1 MINSNKRWLLTASP
15 WMKYSYMLSPFGIG
29 GVFLCALLLFGSQ
42 KSTAQIHFDPNA
54 FRTSSLGTGSRFLTV
69 ITSSGSTNICIG
81 STDTLRNS
89 VSGGVWTS
97 STPSVA
103 SIDPVSGVVTG
114 LSGGSTLINYTLGS
128 ASSSILITVTFPISG
143 AHGVCVGNYLV
154 LTDGTPTGLWNSNNT
169 SVATV
174 DVSGNVY
181 GVGAGTAIITYGR
194 VGGCAVMDTVTVGN
208 NTIAAITGPVTGALA
223 VCQGGTVTLNDATLS
238 GSWSSSNTAIA
249 TIGGTTGTVT
259 GVLAG
264 AATITYT
271 VGGCYTTHPLIV
283 TSPTTLTSITGASSV
298 CAGDTIML
306 TDATTSGT
314 WSSNNTSVAI
324 INAAGVVSG
333 LATGAATINYYKL
346 GCTVSKTVT
355 VNVNTIAAISGN
367 TNLCIG
373 QTTSLSDATAGGT
386 WSINNASL
394 ANIGS
399 TGIVTGMAAG
409 SPFVTY
415 TAGGCY
421 KTLGLT
427 VNTSS
432 VVVGAISGSVS
443 LCQGTTI
450 TLSDPMPGGTWSAS
464 NTSATVNAYGM
475 VTGINAVN
483 VYNGVDTVTYTRL
496 GCSLTQ
502 VITVNPL
509 PAAITGN
516 ARECLNGGTT
526 TLADVTPGGTWST
539 TNASVSTVGTGGIVT
554 GVATSGL
561 GTAIDTVKYTLAT
574 GCYVQVSD
582 TAYGPAAII
591 GGNTACT
598 GPFVYTEL
606 HDPTMGGTWTSSN
619 TAVGTVSSTGAVAG
633 VTAGTTN
640 ITYTVT
646 FSGLNCYVINQV
658 TVNVGPGAIT
668 GNGNAC
674 IGSTTVLTDPT
685 SGGTWS
691 SSNTAI
697 GSVGSTGIVTGTGA
711 GGVIITYTNN
721 SCSVI
726 KNVTV
731 AAPPTAIFGNSFTVC
746 SGFGTQTIY
755 DTTLGGT
762 WSESSSSFIIM
773 TAAGST
779 SQLVTGIAAGTT
791 TVSYT
796 VGACAVT
803 QVITVST
810 VNPAGAITGTTNTLC
825 TGTTQLITDATAG
838 GVWSS
843 SNSAVVSATGTTA
856 SISVS
861 ALAVGTAVVSYTMQS
876 SGCFKTWVY
885 TVDKSPSAIYK
896 IIAGIPNI
904 CGDST
909 LMLYDTTAGGNWS
922 TSNYHIATVGTNGA
936 VFGVA
941 AGHATVTY
949 AMPGGCISFMPITV
963 NNNPGS
969 ISAPSG
975 VSGLCLSQNDTATL
989 IDPSTGGTWSSS
1001 NTAVGTIDP
1010 VAGVLTGMSAGT
1022 TIVTYTLTYG
1032 SGSCYVTKSYAVAN
1046 IIPTINASP
1055 VSVCANG
1062 SASAALVAGTG
1073 YTPAGGKWTSGNAL
1087 IASVGTNGA
1096 VTGVAAGTVIMT
1108 YTAANS
1114 GCYTTQTE
1122 TVFANTM
1129 PAITGGTAVC
1139 IGSVTNLT
1147 DAAPI
1152 LTGKW
1157 SSSNTTVGTIGT
1169 YTGVYT
1175 ANPTVA
1181 GSTIITY
1188 TDTSAGGCKQWA
1200 SIDVGSVTPVA
1211 ITTPTLNAMCI
1222 GSGIAFSDATAG
1234 GAWTSSNT
1242 VVAVVNSTGGIDGL
1256 TAGTATIS
1264 YTLTGCSATTTIT
1277 VNPLPTSITGA
1288 TTICESSSTTLTGA
1302 PAGGTWTS
1310 SKTTVATVG
1319 SASGTVNGVYYGT
1332 ATIKYILPTGCS
1344 ISIIDTISSD
1354 STAIVND
1361 TLQICGGLTRSFTL
1375 FPNEQDGYWTTG
1387 NAAIATVNSAGLV
1400 TALGSGTATIT
1411 YSSYGNCATATA
1423 VVTVNFVAD
1432 ITGDPN
1438 SICVTDNTAYL
1449 SDATAGG
1456 VWASSAASVITVGSA
1471 SGQLTGIAG
1480 GNANITYTVP
1490 FIYSTST
1497 RIDTNYCYT
1506 TAPISVMVCP
1516 APHGGTTG
1524 LASETNDPQIFTL
1537 FPNPGNGNITIT
1549 QSVEIDETMQVSVMN
1564 QVGAIVY
1571 TGSLNFSSGRAQMN
1585 ISDVTPGIY
1594 LVLLQNK
1601 KGINQT
1607 FKVLIEK

>member
-42 KSTAQIHFDPNA
+42 KSTAQTHFDPNA
-54 FRTSSLGTGSRFLTV
+54 FRSSSLGTGSRFLTV

-81 STDTLRNS
+81 NTDTLRNS
-89 VSGGVWTS
+89 ISGGVWTS
-97 STPSVA
+97 SNPLVG

-154 LTDGTPTGLWNSNNT
+154 LTDGTPTGLWTSNNT

-194 VGGCAVMDTVTVGN
+194 TGGCAVMDTVTVGN

-223 VCQGGTVTLNDATLS
+223 VCQGGTVTLNDATS
-238 GSWSSSNTAIA
+238 GGSWSSSNTAIA
-249 TIGGTTGTVT
+249 TIGGTTGIVS

-264 AATITYT
+264 AATVTYT

-283 TSPTTLTSITGASSV
+283 TAPGTLTSITGANNV

-324 INAAGVVSG
+324 INAAGVVNG
-333 LATGAATINYYKL
+333 LTTGTATINYYKL
-346 GCTVSKTVT
+346 GCIVSKTVT

-373 QTTSLSDATAGGT
+373 QTTSLSDATAGGA
-386 WSINNASL
+386 WSINNVSL
-394 ANIGS
+394 ATIGS
-399 TGIVTGMAAG
+399 TGTVTGVAAG

-421 KTLGLT
+421 ITLGLT

-443 LCQGTTI
+443 LCQGTTM
-450 TLSDPMPGGTWSAS
+450 TLSDPMPGGTWAAS

-475 VTGINAVN
+475 VTGITAVN

-526 TLADVTPGGTWST
+526 TLADATPGGTWST

-561 GTAIDTVKYTLAT
+561 GTAYDTIKYTLLT
-574 GCYVQVSD
+574 GCYVMVSD
-582 TAYGPAAII
+582 TAYGPAAIV
-591 GGNTACT
+591 GGHTACT

-606 HDPTMGGTWTSSN
+606 HDPTMGGTWASSN
-619 TAVGTVSSTGAVAG
+619 IAVGTVNSSTGAVGG
-633 VTAGTTN
+633 VSAGTTN
-640 ITYTVT
+640 VTYTVT

-658 TVNVGPGAIT
+658 TVNVGPGEIT

-674 IGSTTVLTDPT
+674 IGSTTALADITT
-685 SGGTWS
+685 GGIWS

-711 GGVIITYTNN
+711 GGVIITYTTNG
-721 SCSVI
+721 CSVT
-726 KNVTV
+726 KNVAV
-731 AAPPTAIFGNSFTVC
+731 SAPPTAIFGNSFTVC

-762 WSESSSSFIIM
+762 WSESSSSNIIM
-773 TAAGST
+773 AASGST
-779 SQLVTGIAAGTT
+779 GELITGIAVGTT

-825 TGTTQLITDATAG
+825 TGTTQLITDANAG

-861 ALAVGTAVVSYTMQS
+861 ALAAGTAVVSYTMSS

-885 TVDKSPSAIYK
+885 TVDRAPSAIYK
-896 IIAGIPNI
+896 TIAGIPTI

-949 AMPGGCISFMPITV
+949 AMPGGCISFMPVTV
-963 NNNPGS
+963 NDNPGS
-969 ISAPSG
+969 IGIANG
-975 VSGLCLSQNDTATL
+975 VSALCFLQNDTATL
-989 IDPSTGGTWSSS
+989 TDPSVGGAWTSS
-1001 NTAVGTIDP
+1001 NTLVGTIGS
-1010 VAGVLTGMSAGT
+1010 VAGILTGTGVGST
-1022 TIVTYTLTYG
+1022 TITYTIGT
-1032 SGSCYVTKSYAVAN
+1032 CFVTKAISVGN
-1046 IIPTINASP
+1046 LIPTINATP

-1122 TVFANTM
+1122 TVFSNTM

-1139 IGSVTNLT
+1139 VGSVTNLT
-1147 DAAPI
+1147 DAAGI

-1157 SSSNTTVGTIGT
+1157 SSSNTSIGTIGA

-1175 ANPTVA
+1175 ASPTVA

-1200 SIDVGSVTPVA
+1200 SINVGSVIPAA
-1211 ITTPTLNAMCI
+1211 ITATLNAVCAGGGTIMTD
-1222 GSGIAFSDATAG
+1222 GTAG
-1234 GAWTSSNT
+1234 GAWTVDNT
-1242 VVAVVNSTGGIDGL
+1242 TVALVNSTGGVQGL
-1256 TAGTATIS
+1256 TPGTANVS
-1264 YTLTGCSATTTIT
+1264 YTIGGCPASTVISVNAAPTIT
-1277 VNPLPTSITGA
+1277 GTFLECEGTSTN
-1288 TTICESSSTTLTGA
+1288 TLIGTPG
-1302 PAGGTWTS
+1302 GGTWTS
-1310 SKTTVATVG
+1310 SKATVATIG
-1319 SASGTVNGVYYGT
+1319 SSSGTINAIYYGT
-1332 ATIKYILPTGCS
+1332 STINYIINAGCIVS
-1344 ISIIDTISSD
+1344 VTDTVSSD
-1354 STAIVND
+1354 TASITGGASVICNGLAA
-1361 TLQICGGLTRSFTL
+1361 TLGLS
-1375 FPNEQDGYWTTG
+1375 PNEADGFWTSG
-1387 NAAIATVNSAGLV
+1387 NEALATVNSGGLV
-1400 TALGSGTATIT
+1400 TALGSGTVTIS
-1411 YSSYGNCATATA
+1411 YASYGNCATATK
-1423 VVTVNFVAD
+1423 VVTVNSIPF
-1432 ITGDPN
+1432 ILNDP
-1438 SICVTDNTAYL
+1438 SSMCLSDNTVIL
-1449 SDATAGG
+1449 SDATTGG
-1456 VWASSAASVITVGSA
+1456 AWTSSNNAVGTIGT
-1471 SGQLTGIAG
+1471 SGQITGISAG
-1480 GNANITYTVP
+1480 TTNITYTVG
-1490 FIYSTST
+1490 S
-1497 RIDTNYCYT
+1497 CYV
-1506 TAPISVMVCP
+1506 TAPITIITCPTPPGATSVNNVVS
-1516 APHGGTTG
+1516 T
-1524 LASETNDPQIFTL
+1524 QVFTL
-1537 FPNPGNGNITIT
+1537 FPNPSNGNITIT
-1549 QSVEIDETMQVSVMN
+1549 QSVAIDETMQVSVMN
-1564 QVGAIVY
+1564 QVGAVVY
-1571 TGSLNFSSGRAQMN
+1571 TGTIDFSSGRSQMN
-1585 ISDVTPGIY
+1585 MSDVTPGLY

-1601 KGINQT
+1601 KGANQT

>member
-1 MINSNKRWLLTASP
+1 
-15 WMKYSYMLSPFGIG
+15 MLSPFGIG
-29 GVFLCALLLFGSQ
+29 GVFLCALLFFGAQ
-42 KSTAQIHFDPNA
+42 KSSAQIHFDPNA
-54 FRTSSLGTGSRFLTV
+54 FRTSSLGTGSRFLAV

-89 VSGGVWTS
+89 VSGGVWS
-97 STPSVA
+97 SSSPVVG

-143 AHGVCVGNYLV
+143 ALGVCVGNYLV
-154 LTDGTPTGLWNSNNT
+154 LTDGTPTGLWTSNNT

-181 GVGAGTAIITYGR
+181 GVGTGTAIITYGR
-194 VGGCAVMDTVTVGN
+194 TGGCAVMDTVTVGN

-223 VCQGGTVTLNDATLS
+223 VCQGGTVILNDATPA

-249 TIGGTTGTVT
+249 TIGGTTGIVS

-271 VGGCYTTHPLIV
+271 VGGCYITHPLIV
-283 TSPTTLTSITGASSV
+283 TSPGTLTSITGANNV
-298 CAGDTIML
+298 CAGDTVIL

-324 INAAGVVSG
+324 VNAAGVVNG
-333 LATGAATINYYKL
+333 LATGVATINYYKL

-355 VNVNTIAAISGN
+355 VNVNTIATISGN

-373 QTTSLSDATAGGT
+373 QTTSLSDATAGGV
-386 WSINNASL
+386 WSINNVSL

-450 TLSDPMPGGTWSAS
+450 TLSDPMPGGTWAAS
-464 NTSATVNAYGM
+464 NTSATVNAYGI
-475 VTGINAVN
+475 VTGITAAN

-526 TLADVTPGGTWST
+526 TLADATPGGTWST

-561 GTAIDTVKYTLAT
+561 GTTYDTIKYTLPT
-574 GCYVQVSD
+574 GCYTFVSD

-591 GGNTACT
+591 GGHTACT
-598 GPFVYTEL
+598 GIFVYTEL

-640 ITYTVT
+640 ITYTVA
-646 FSGLNCYVINQV
+646 FSGLNCYVTNQV
-658 TVNVGPGAIT
+658 TVNLAPGAIT

-674 IGSTTVLTDPT
+674 IGSTTALVDITI
-685 SGGTWS
+685 GGTWS

-697 GSVGSTGIVTGTGA
+697 GSVGSTGVVTGTGA
-711 GGVIITYTNN
+711 GGVVITYTMNG
-721 SCSVI
+721 CSVT
-726 KNVTV
+726 KNVAVT
-731 AAPPTAIFGNSFTVC
+731 APPTAIFGNSFTVC
-746 SGFGTQTIY
+746 SGFGTQTIF

-773 TAAGST
+773 TPSGA
-779 SQLVTGIAAGTT
+779 TGELITGVAVGTT

-796 VGACAVT
+796 VGACVVT
-803 QVITVST
+803 QVVTVSAT
-810 VNPAGAITGTTNTLC
+810 SSPAGAITGTTNTLC
-825 TGTTQLITDATAG
+825 SGTTQLITDATAG

-861 ALAVGTAVVSYTMQS
+861 ALAAGTAVVSYTMSS

-896 IIAGIPNI
+896 TIAGIPNI

-909 LMLYDTTAGGNWS
+909 LMLYDTTAGGNWT

-949 AMPGGCISFMPITV
+949 AMPGGCISFEPITV
-963 NNNPGS
+963 NENPGS
-969 ISAPSG
+969 IAAASG

-989 IDPSTGGTWSSS
+989 TNPSVGGAWSSS
-1001 NTAVGTIDP
+1001 NVLVGTIDP
-1010 VAGVLTGMSAGT
+1010 VAGVLTGMAAGT
-1022 TIVTYTLTYG
+1022 TNVTYTLTYG
-1032 SGSCYVTKSYAVAN
+1032 SATCFVTKSFPVGIAV
-1046 IIPTINASP
+1046 PTITTTP
-1055 VSVCANG
+1055 QSVCALG
-1062 SASAALVAGTG
+1062 TASAALVVDTAVGIV
-1073 YTPAGGKWTSGNAL
+1073 PHINKWAVNNAL
-1087 IASVGTNGA
+1087 IASVSSTNGA
-1096 VTGVAAGTVIMT
+1096 ITGIAAGTVIVT
-1108 YTAANS
+1108 FTAANG
-1114 GCYTTQTE
+1114 GCYATLVE
-1122 TVFANTM
+1122 TVFADTM
-1129 PAITGGTAVC
+1129 AAITGNTAVC
-1139 IGSVTNLT
+1139 GGSTTQLT
-1147 DAAPI
+1147 DAVSGGTWA
-1152 LTGKW
+1152 
-1157 SSSNTTVGTIGT
+1157 SSNTAVGTIGT
-1169 YTGVYT
+1169 SGILGGIS
-1175 ANPTVA
+1175 A
-1181 GSTIITY
+1181 GATLITY
-1188 TDTSAGGCKQWA
+1188 TGPGNGACRQWY
-1200 SIDVGSVTPVA
+1200 SVNVGTVTPVA
-1211 ITTPTLNAMCI
+1211 IITPTLNAMCA
-1222 GSGIAFSDATAG
+1222 GSGIVLSDVTAG
-1234 GAWTSSNT
+1234 GAWTIDNST
-1242 VVAVVNSTGGIDGL
+1242 VALVNSIGGVDGL
-1256 TAGTATIS
+1256 SAGNANIS
-1264 YTLTGCSATTTIT
+1264 YTLVGCSATTTVT
-1277 VNPLPTSITGA
+1277 VNPLPTAITGP

-1310 SKTTVATVG
+1310 SKATVATIG
-1319 SASGTVNGVYYGT
+1319 SASGTINGVYYGT
-1332 ATIKYILPTGCS
+1332 VTIKYILSTGCS
-1344 ISIIDTISSD
+1344 MSVTDTISSD

-1361 TLQICGGLTRSFTL
+1361 TLEICGGLTRTLTL

-1400 TALGSGTATIT
+1400 SALGSGTTTIT

-1456 VWASSAASVITVGSA
+1456 VWTSSATSVITVGSA
-1471 SGQLTGIAG
+1471 TGQLTGIAG

-1497 RIDTNYCYT
+1497 RIDTNYCYS
-1506 TAPISVMVCP
+1506 TAPISVIVCP
-1516 APHGGTTG
+1516 TPHGGATG
-1524 LASETNDPQIFTL
+1524 VATETNVPQVLTL
-1537 FPNPGNGNITIT
+1537 FPNPSNGNITIT
-1549 QSVEIDETMQVSVMN
+1549 QSVAIDETMQVSVMN
-1564 QVGAIVY
+1564 QVGALVY
-1571 TGSLNFSSGRAQMN
+1571 TGTMNFSSGRVQMN
-1585 ISDVTPGIY
+1585 MSDVTPGLY

-1601 KGINQT
+1601 KGVNQT